1 MLEGLLAAHRRY
13 DELSAQLSQPD
24 AASDIGRYRALMKE
38 YKELEPL
45 SRQYLAL
52 AAAEEALAE
61 AKELLYSH
69 DAELSAMAAEQKAE
83 AEAEITRL
91 TEEARLM
98 LLPHDPRDDRSVIM
112 ELRAGTGGEEA
123 ALFAADLY
131 RMYNLYAAASGWQ
144 VELMNAGETELGGY
158 REIVFS
164 IEGEKVFSRLKF
176 ESGIHRVQ
184 RVPVTDSQG
193 KIQTSAV
200 TVAVLPEADEVEIR
214 IDPKDL
220 KIDTFRSSGA
230 GGQHINKTESAIRIT
245 HLPTGLVVECQDER
259 SQYKNKDRAMKI
271 LRSRLLEQ
279 AEQAQNDSIAADRRR
294 QVGSGDRSGRIR
306 TYNFPQ
312 NRVSDHR
319 IELTLYRL
327 DAVMNGDLDLLIEPL
342 LAHEQAEKLQNR
354 EYPEL

>member
-83 AEAEITRL
+83 AEEEITRL

-131 RMYNLYAAASGWQ
+131 RMYNLYAAACGWQ

-319 IELTLYRL
+319 IELTVYRL

>member
-131 RMYNLYAAASGWQ
+131 RMYNLYAAACGWQ

-279 AEQAQNDSIAADRRR
+279 AEQEQNDSIAADRRR

-319 IELTLYRL
+319 IELTVYRL

-354 EYPEL
+354 EHPEL